1 MLTKLQQ
8 KLKELSVE
16 LLHESDARKL
26 AIMDLNQLQTEYKDL
41 LKYSKDLNDSE
52 NDDAVILKI
61 ALKQA
66 YEAHTKTLSR
76 IAYMETEYIDVVPKK
91 EFEEIQN
98 NLHGTETQLG
108 KLQERFDQLES
119 ELASKKDEISSL
131 LNERTELNEAI
142 ESLQRV
148 STPRPE
154 WTRITN
160 LVPGG
165 RKRWQQ
171 LTIGKSSK
179 EKLVI
184 FSSELAG
191 GGPQTA
197 PIQSQVDGLGSE
209 EESKKIPKFL
219 EGCLLMTPRIKPKR
233 DLLLLLEDIWLGRQQ
248 QLADYLKDL
257 RKDKSPKLPRFNDYL
272 GKYLKNA
279 FGVENIRKEWSL
291 SIYAAGGLMTECE
304 DIVRFR
310 KIIDNEVDEAY
321 HWYLHSLTGRLF
333 NQLRELANATA
344 IALTM
349 STEPQEPSEERLNQ
363 QEAQNTESQSKST
376 GCRLT
381 TYQLSLVLA
390 KLLDCEPQD
399 PSVIR
404 LVQAALV
411 SNDEEGEDEKSNAM
425 TAIPMDD
432 VVCLED
438 LFHQAPGEP
447 LPHFAQALVFHL
459 EQGRR
464 AVIDHLVVEIQR
476 QKSSDGASVMV
487 TPNDVLQAMKIVRP
501 ELESIIASSPS
512 CFFLHDKRQGSN
524 KSRETPP
531 GDEDDLAVCD
541 LDETCATREEQAL
554 AWSRCA
560 AAKEKE
566 GRNYLVS
573 TVHWLF
579 QKDESHGSASE
590 KMPLEVIERRLWG
603 ANIKPYNKLTA
614 VN

>member
-1 MLTKLQQ
+1 MQLKLHE
-8 KLKELSVE
+8 KLKELSIE
-16 LLHESDARKL
+16 LLRESDARKL
-26 AIMDLNQLQTEYKDL
+26 AIMDLSQLQTEYRDL
-41 LKYSKDLNDSE
+41 LKYSKELSVSE
-52 NDDAVILKI
+52 NGDAVTLKI
-61 ALKQA
+61 ALTQA
-66 YEAHTKTLSR
+66 NEAHTKALNR
-76 IAYMETEYIDVVPKK
+76 IVYLETEYSDVVPKK
-91 EFEEIQN
+91 EFEKIQN
-98 NLHGTETQLG
+98 NLNETETLFG
-108 KLQERFDQLES
+108 KLQERLNQFEA
-119 ELASKKDEISSL
+119 ELASKRDEISSL
-131 LNERTELNEAI
+131 LNERNELNETL

-154 WTRITN
+154 WPRVAS

-171 LTIGKSSK
+171 LTTGMSSK

-184 FSSELAG
+184 FSSELTG
-191 GGPQTA
+191 GGPQA
-197 PIQSQVDGLGSE
+197 SILQSQIGGLSSE
-209 EESKKIPKFL
+209 EGQKKVPKFL
-219 EGCLLMTPRIKPKR
+219 EGCLLMTPHIKPKR
-233 DLLLLLEDIWLGRQQ
+233 DLLLLLEDIWLGRQK
-248 QLADYLKDL
+248 QLAEYLKDL
-257 RKDKSPKLPRFNDYL
+257 GKGKRSKLPRFNEFL
-272 GKYLKNA
+272 SKYLKNA

-291 SIYAAGGLMTECE
+291 SIYLAGSLMTECG

-333 NQLRELANATA
+333 NQLRELANAIA

-349 STEPQEPSEERLNQ
+349 SQEPTEEKNNP
-363 QEAQNTESQSKST
+363 QEAQNTESQLKST

-390 KLLDCEPQD
+390 KLLDCEPQN

-411 SNDEEGEDEKSNAM
+411 SNNEEWEDEESFAM
-425 TAIPMDD
+425 AAIPMDD

-447 LPHFAQALVFHL
+447 LAHFAHALVCYF
-459 EQGRR
+459 EQGRK
-464 AVIDHLVVEIQR
+464 AIIDHIIVEIQR
-476 QKSSDGASVMV
+476 QKSRDGASVMV
-487 TPNDVLQAMKIVRP
+487 TPNDVLEAMKIVRP
-501 ELESIIASSPS
+501 ELESIIGSSPN
-512 CFFLHDKRQGSN
+512 CFFLLDQRQESDKGRGTL
-524 KSRETPP
+524 R
-531 GDEDDLAVCD
+531 GDEYDLTVCD

-560 AAKEKE
+560 AANEE

-579 QKDESHGSASE
+579 QKDESYGPVDE
-590 KMPLEVIERRLWG
+590 KELPLEVIERRLRG

-614 VN
+614 VT